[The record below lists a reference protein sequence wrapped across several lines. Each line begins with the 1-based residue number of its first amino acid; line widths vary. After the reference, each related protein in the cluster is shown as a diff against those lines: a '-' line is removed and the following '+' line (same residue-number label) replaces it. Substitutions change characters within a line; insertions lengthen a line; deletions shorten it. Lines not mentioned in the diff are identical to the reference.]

1 MQLQNFRTIRQEI
14 IWGNQHIKFKNKSLM
29 YITWKNDNII
39 FINDIHVVD
48 HEGKL
53 SENFILK
60 KLSLKTNWISEF
72 TRLNFCLKKSIP
84 QKLAL

>member
-1 MQLQNFRTIRQEI
+1 MGEI
-14 IWGNQHIKFKNKSLM
+14 NISSLR
-29 YITWKNDNII
+29 INHLCTLDTWINDDII